1 MAERSKS
8 IASGRDAL
16 WWRRAPVGRARG
28 RRGAALLEVVLS
40 VSILVIAMGIIG
52 FAFRN
57 GQLDIDR
64 AELRTRAM
72 MATEQVLTNID
83 LATLPIVQ
91 QAEATTGGQMTDLSG
106 AMDIDAPPG
115 MSYRVMA
122 GMDPMIPGTARVQ
135 VDIFNGDPTD
145 ENSPL
150 ILSTMVLRA
159 PPRPINLG
167 RDFGLSDEQLQQLT
181 DAIPGGA
188 AVLDPAAVD
197 PKALASLD
205 LDMLAQILP
214 MLMQA
219 FGGQLGEAQ
228 MQQIMEAIQ
237 SGDQGQIEQLQ
248 QQLGGAGGLPGGQGG
263 QGAQGGQGG
272 RGGQSGRG
280 GQDGAGQP
288 GGNSGMMPGT
298 PRRGQR
304 GG

>member
-1 MAERSKS
+1 M
-8 IASGRDAL
+8 
-16 WWRRAPVGRARG
+16 
-28 RRGAALLEVVLS
+28 
-40 VSILVIAMGIIG
+40 SILVIAMGIIG

-83 LATLPIVQ
+83 LATLPVIQ
-91 QAEATTGGQMTDLSG
+91 QAETSTGGQLTDLSG
-106 AMDIDAPPG
+106 AMDLDAPPG
-115 MSYRVMA
+115 MSYRVTA
-122 GMDPMIPGTARVQ
+122 GMDPMIPGAARVQ

-145 ENSPL
+145 ESSPL

-188 AVLDPAAVD
+188 AVLDPTAVD

-219 FGGQLGEAQ
+219 FGGQLGEGQ

-248 QQLGGAGGLPGGQGG
+248 QQLGGAGGIPGG

-272 RGGQSGRG
+272 RGGQG
-280 GQDGAGQP
+280 GAGQP
-288 GGNSGMMPGT
+288 GGGNNGMMPAT